1 MRSERAAHRG
11 DRGFTLVEMIVT
23 LTLMAMIATVL
34 WQAMSQ
40 ISRVERL
47 LQRSGVDGQL
57 DLVRREWLRSLVQA
71 ALVEQIGAARQ
82 FVGDERQ
89 LRLASSET
97 LALPGAAAG
106 QIVQL
111 QFQADAT
118 TRKQQLLI
126 VDAKAAVTIS
136 IRDVK
141 PVELMSWSGAE
152 GRFRYLDGEG
162 VWQDRWPVAQPA
174 IAPSGDPDL
183 DFRRELQAAL
193 PRLPRA
199 VWIELGPE
207 LGGPLVAQI
216 STTMPGR
223 PRLAQWERQ

>member
-1 MRSERAAHRG
+1 LKLHGTPSRQG
-11 DRGFTLVEMIVT
+11 RGFTLVEMIVT

-71 ALVEQIGAARQ
+71 ALVEQIGAPRQ
-82 FVGDERQ
+82 FVGDGQQ

-97 LALPGAAAG
+97 LALPGSAAG

-111 QFQADAT
+111 QFVADAA
-118 TRKQQLLI
+118 TRRQKLLI
-126 VDAKAAVTIS
+126 VDAKAATTIA
-136 IRDVK
+136 IEEVK
-141 PVELMSWSGAE
+141 PVELLNWTGAE
-152 GRFRYLDGEG
+152 GRFRYLDNEG
-162 VWQDRWPVAQPA
+162 VWHDRWPVDRPVV
-174 IAPSGDPDL
+174 APTGDPDL
-183 DFRRELQAAL
+183 DFRRDLQASL

-199 VWIELGPE
+199 VWIDLGPE
-207 LGGPLVAQI
+207 LGGPLVTEI

-223 PRLAQWERQ
+223 ARLAHWERQ

>member
-1 MRSERAAHRG
+1 MKPPRASRRAS
-11 DRGFTLVEMIVT
+11 RGFTLVEMIVT
-23 LTLMAMIATVL
+23 LALMAMIATVL

-57 DLVRREWLRSLVQA
+57 DLVRREWLRSLVQT
-71 ALVEQIGAARQ
+71 ALVEQIGAPRQ
-82 FVGDERQ
+82 FVGDAQQ

-97 LALPGAAAG
+97 LALPGAATG

-111 QFQADAT
+111 QFIADAT
-118 TRKQQLLI
+118 TRRQRLLI
-126 VDAKAAVTIS
+126 VDAKAAATIA
-136 IRDVK
+136 IEEVR
-141 PVELMSWSGAE
+141 PVELMSWTGRE
-152 GRFRYLDGEG
+152 GRFRYLDGAG
-162 VWQDRWPVAQPA
+162 VWQDQWPIAQSAPA
-174 IAPSGDPDL
+174 SSGDPDL
-183 DFRRELQAAL
+183 DFRRDLQASL

-199 VWIELGPE
+199 VWIDLGPE
-207 LGGPLVAQI
+207 LGGPLVAEI

>member
-1 MRSERAAHRG
+1 MRSHPAARRRA
-11 DRGFTLVEMIVT
+11 RGFTLVEMIVT

-40 ISRVERL
+40 IARVERL

-71 ALVEQIGAARQ
+71 ALVEQIGAPRQ
-82 FVGDERQ
+82 FVGDGQQ

-97 LALPGAAAG
+97 LALPGSAIG
-106 QIVQL
+106 QVVQL
-111 QFQADAT
+111 RFVADAA
-118 TRKQQLLI
+118 TRQQKLTI
-126 VDAKAAVTIS
+126 FDAKAEATIALQQAT
-136 IRDVK
+136 
-141 PVELMSWSGAE
+141 PVELLSWTGAE

-162 VWQDRWPVAQPA
+162 VWQDQWPVPRPAQ
-174 IAPSGDPDL
+174 APSGDPDL
-183 DFRRELQAAL
+183 DFRRDLQATL

-199 VWIELGPE
+199 VWIDLGPE
-207 LGGPLVAQI
+207 LGGPLLAEI

-223 PRLAQWERQ
+223 PSLAHWERQ

>member
-1 MRSERAAHRG
+1 MSPRRAPRTKAG
-11 DRGFTLVEMIVT
+11 GFTLVEMIVT

-71 ALVEQIGAARQ
+71 ALVEQIGAPRQ
-82 FVGDERQ
+82 FVGDGRQ

-97 LALPGAAAG
+97 LALPGGATG

-111 QFQADAT
+111 QFVADAA
-118 TRKQQLLI
+118 TRQQKLLI
-126 VDAKAAVTIS
+126 VDVKAAATIATEE
-136 IRDVK
+136 VK
-141 PVELMSWSGAE
+141 PVELMSWTGAG
-152 GRFRYLDGEG
+152 GRFRYLDDAG
-162 VWQDRWPVAQPA
+162 VWQDQWPVARPA
-174 IAPSGDPDL
+174 VASSGDPEL
-183 DFRRELQAAL
+183 DFRRDVQATL

-199 VWIELGPE
+199 VWIDLGLE
-207 LGGPLVAQI
+207 LGGALVAEI

-223 PRLAQWERQ
+223 PRLAHWEQQ

>member
-1 MRSERAAHRG
+1 MRSVHAASRQIG
-11 DRGFTLVEMIVT
+11 GFTLVEMIVT

-40 ISRVERL
+40 IARVERL

-71 ALVEQIGAARQ
+71 SLVEQIGAPRL
-82 FVGDERQ
+82 FVGDGKQ

-97 LALPGAAAG
+97 LAIPGAATG

-111 QFQADAT
+111 QFLANAAT
-118 TRKQQLLI
+118 RQQKLLI
-126 VDAKAAVTIS
+126 VDAKAAAEIA
-136 IRDVK
+136 IEEVK
-141 PVELMSWSGAE
+141 PVELMSWTGAE

-162 VWQDRWPVAQPA
+162 VWQDQWPVARPA
-174 IAPSGDPDL
+174 VAPSGDPDL
-183 DFRRELQAAL
+183 DFRRDLQATL

-199 VWIELGPE
+199 VWIDLGPE
-207 LGGPLVAQI
+207 LGGPLVAEI

-223 PRLAQWERQ
+223 PRLIQWERQ